1 VGAVAGDP
9 WTVCHRLSEQ
19 APGLGIAARS
29 AAVLCTA
36 ALLLIRETSALETSA
51 LKVRNPIPKSTLV
64 LAFEGFFCDR
74 KVTTELPNQR
84 DSP

>member
-1 VGAVAGDP
+1 
-9 WTVCHRLSEQ
+9 
-19 APGLGIAARS
+19 
-29 AAVLCTA
+29 VLCTA
-36 ALLLIRETSALETSA
+36 ALLLIRETSAL
-51 LKVRNPIPKSTLV
+51 KVRNTIPKSTLV